1 MKIKIIFHGRCFLTQ
16 SSRLWVVLQVAFVW
30 CTLLSWMPKKPCQL
44 RLGRTV
50 GHHRENQPVGDGW
63 PLVIVELLRQS
74 DADPSSTPLQIF
86 QFLGVEGSH
95 QFDRRKRLVKYR
107 LGGVAWTIG
116 TWLTWEL
123 LADAKSNCL
132 NVLGWTIQLEWKGG
146 VYQGEAILFWVQLW
160 SFESSCHTWRS
171 LDSESAGRVSAGFRS
186 WCYLFEQNLDC
197 WLVDL
202 MRIHEAVPIIFH
214 QHVIQPS
221 IKSQR
226 PSAIFCLTDFI
237 CGIWRHLDLTEFY
250 YHIPTSSKFS
260 LATCPAMCKALL
272 AKLER
277 SWAREANSRWGRANS
292 KVQ

>member
-1 MKIKIIFHGRCFLTQ
+1 MKIIFHGRCFLTQ
-16 SSRLWVVLQVAFVW
+16 SSRFWIVLQVAFVW

-50 GHHRENQPVGDGW
+50 GHHRENQPLGDCW
-63 PLVIVELLRQS
+63 PLVIVEFLRQS
-74 DADPSSTPLQIF
+74 AADPSSIPLQIF
-86 QFLGVEGSH
+86 QCLGVEGSH
-95 QFDRRKRLVKYR
+95 QFDWRKRLVKYR

-146 VYQGEAILFWVQLW
+146 VHQGEAILFWVQLW

-171 LDSESAGRVSAGFRS
+171 LDSESAGRVSAGTWQHVPFRS

-214 QHVIQPS
+214 QHVIQPT

-226 PSAIFCLTDFI
+226 PRAIFLLDRF
-237 CGIWRHLDLTEFY
+237 HLGNLKTFGPY
-250 YHIPTSSKFS
+250 WI
-260 LATCPAMCKALL
+260 LL
-272 AKLER
+272 PHPYIFAIQPCHV
-277 SWAREANSRWGRANS
+277 SCH
-292 KVQ
+292 VQGFVS